1 MNTLAGSLRIDR
13 LELDNGLV
21 ILVNERPDSELI
33 VITGSSL
40 AGAVFDGGGRS
51 GLSQFTSGMMMR
63 GTKKRRYMQIVDE
76 TESLGAGIRFHADD
90 DLAWSSSRCT
100 ASSLDKT
107 VELLFDCMM
116 NPTFPEAEVEK
127 VRGLMLTSIKE
138 REDSTQAVAQ
148 RIAREM
154 LFPKG
159 SPYHCDPGGYE
170 ETVKAITREDV
181 ASFWDRQYGPESTIL
196 SFSGRITLEEVEKKV
211 IHLSKDWDSRHS
223 KPEVP
228 AIEVPRPIKAG
239 RRVLPMM
246 HKSQA
251 DIVVMC
257 QAVARSH
264 PDNYALASANV
275 ILGKLGMMGRL
286 GKTIRD
292 KQGLAYYAACSYSPR
307 ITGGYWTAFAG
318 VDPANVD
325 RALESMKH
333 EMTAISRDLVNRNEH
348 RDAATHQIGSL
359 ALKLETAQAAAA
371 FMHGIEIHG
380 LGLDFVDR
388 YEDIVNSVS
397 REDVRRVCREYLR
410 TEEACTAVVGPYQ
423 A

>member
-1 MNTLAGSLRIDR
+1 MNTLAGSLRIGR

-40 AGAVFDGGGRS
+40 AGAVFDGRKRP

-63 GTKKRRYMQIVDE
+63 GTKKRKYMQIVDQ

-100 ASSLDKT
+100 TSSLDKT

-116 NPTFPEAEVEK
+116 NPTFPEAEIEK
-127 VRGLMLTSIKE
+127 VRGLMLTNIKE

-154 LFPKG
+154 LFPEG
-159 SPYHCDPGGYE
+159 NPYHSDPGGYE
-170 ETVKAITREDV
+170 ETVNAITREDV
-181 ASFWDRQYGPESTIL
+181 AGFWDQQYGPESTIL
-196 SFSGRITLEEVEKKV
+196 SFSGRITLAEVEKKTKL
-211 IHLSKDWDSRHS
+211 LSRDWDARHPRP
-223 KPEVP
+223 KVPPVEVL
-228 AIEVPRPIKAG
+228 RPIKAT
-239 RRVLPMM
+239 RRVVPMM
-246 HKSQA
+246 HKSQV

-275 ILGKLGMMGRL
+275 ILGRLGLMGRL
-286 GKTIRD
+286 GKNIRD
-292 KQGLAYYAACSYSPR
+292 KQGLAYYATCSYSPR

-325 RALESMKH
+325 KALDSMKH
-333 EMTAISRDLVNRNEH
+333 EMAEISRNPVSKAEH
-348 RDAATHQIGSL
+348 RDAATHQVGSL
-359 ALKLETAQAAAA
+359 ALKLESAQSAAA

-397 REDVRRVCREYLR
+397 REDMRRVCQEYLR
-410 TEEACTAVVGPYQ
+410 TEEACTAVVGPCQ

>member
-1 MNTLAGSLRIDR
+1 MNTLAGSLRIER

-21 ILVNERPDSELI
+21 VMVNQRPDSELI
-33 VITGSSL
+33 VITGSYL
-40 AGAVFDGGGRS
+40 AGAVFDRKARP

-63 GTKKRRYMQIVDE
+63 GTKKRTHMQIVDQ

-100 ASSLDKT
+100 PSSLGKT

-116 NPTFPEAEVEK
+116 NPTFPEAEIEK
-127 VRGLMLTSIKE
+127 VRGLMLTNIKE

-148 RIAREM
+148 RVAREM
-154 LFPKG
+154 LFPEG
-159 SPYHCDPGGYE
+159 NPYHSDPGGYE
-170 ETVKAITREDV
+170 ETVNAITREDV
-181 ASFWDRQYGPESTIL
+181 ASFWDRQYGPESTLL
-196 SFSGRITLEEVEKKV
+196 SFSGRITIEEVEKKV
-211 IHLSKDWDSRHS
+211 EQFSRDWDARHD
-223 KPEVP
+223 KPKVP
-228 AIEVPRPIKAG
+228 PVEVPRPIKPA
-239 RRVLPMM
+239 RRVVPMM
-246 HKSQA
+246 HKSQV
-251 DIVVMC
+251 DIVLMC
-257 QAVARSH
+257 QAVSRPH
-264 PDNYALASANV
+264 PDNYALASGNV
-275 ILGKLGMMGRL
+275 ILGKLGLMGRL
-286 GKTIRD
+286 GKNIRD
-292 KQGLAYYAACSYSPR
+292 RQGLAYYAACSYSPR

-325 RALESMKH
+325 KALDSMKQ
-333 EMTAISRDLVNRNEH
+333 EMAEISRDLVSTSEH
-348 RDAATHQIGSL
+348 RDSATHQIGSL

-397 REDVRRVCREYLR
+397 REDVRRACQKYLR
-410 TEEACTAVVGPYQ
+410 TEEACTAIVGPYQ